1 MWLTTKVNIFNLYK
15 MESNQINEE
24 VLKLPYIPL
33 RRTKSEKLYT
43 YTAKLDPFDTILY
56 DP

>member
-1 MWLTTKVNIFNLYK
+1 
-15 MESNQINEE
+15 MESNQNNEE
-24 VLKLPYIPL
+24 LLKLPYIPL

-43 YTAKLDPFDTILY
+43 YTAKLDPFDYIFY